1 MKDYQIIFIS
11 ILIIGIF
18 LRVIIGSIVH
28 TLMNKEN
35 INSSKSNIII
45 WSNFLIIISILTLT
59 TEYEKE
65 QINKFYFPSIVII
78 ITLLYEI
85 FVTYSFYDRINYN
98 NIPDI
103 IYIWDFWS
111 NLIFI
116 FIILLSYVKFKED
129 NLNEDNTKISIYFI
143 YILAALAMVISYFKY
158 TIMNYYMVDPKI
170 KKKIN
175 K

>member
-59 TEYEKE
+59 TEYENDK
-65 QINKFYFPSIVII
+65 INKFYFPSIVII

-170 KKKIN
+170 KKKN
-175 K
+175 

>member
-1 MKDYQIIFIS
+1 MKDYQIIFTS

-18 LRVIIGSIVH
+18 LRIIIGSIVH

-59 TEYEKE
+59 TEYENG

-129 NLNEDNTKISIYFI
+129 NLNKDNTKISIYFI

-158 TIMNYYMVDPKI
+158 TIMNYYMVDPK
-170 KKKIN
+170 KKKKN
-175 K
+175 